1 MLDYTANDAWL
12 QACKDAYFECALWS
26 STTVVH
32 EGDDPVRL
40 DTLGEPVHP
49 HFDDGFYDDLED
61 FLADPEVAYLIG
73 LTQQNAQQVGDD
85 FWLTREGHGAGFWD
99 RGNGPQGDRLAEL
112 TKAYGPGPSFWI
124 HGGYIVHDEMSA
136 ALFVTTEEVSE
147 P

>member
-1 MLDYTANDAWL
+1 MQHYTANDAWL

-73 LTQQNAQQVGDD
+73 LTQQNAQQVGHV
-85 FWLTREGHGAGFWD
+85 FWLTRKGHGAGFWD
-99 RGNGPQGDRLAEL
+99 RGNGPQGDRLTEL
-112 TKAYGPGPSFWI
+112 TKAYGPGPSFLI

-136 ALFVTTEEVSE
+136 ALFVPTEEVTES
-147 P
+147 